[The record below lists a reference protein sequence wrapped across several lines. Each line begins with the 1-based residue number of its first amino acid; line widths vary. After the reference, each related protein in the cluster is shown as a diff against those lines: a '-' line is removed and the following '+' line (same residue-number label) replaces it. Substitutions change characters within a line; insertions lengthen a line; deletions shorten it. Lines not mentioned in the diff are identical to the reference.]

1 MKIIAVCG
9 FGVGSSVIAKMNI
22 EGILSEEG
30 MDDVEVETVDLGSV
44 SGTDGDVYVTTHELY
59 DNFPEE
65 LKSKTI
71 ALDNFIDRA
80 SIKVAI
86 DPWLDALAR

>member
-22 EGILSEEG
+22 EQILSEEG
-30 MDDVEVETVDLGSV
+30 RSDIQVETVDLGSV
-44 SGTDGDVYVTTHELY
+44 SGTDGDLYVTTHELY

-65 LKSKTI
+65 LKPKTL
-71 ALDNFIDRA
+71 ALDNFIDKDM
-80 SIKVAI
+80 IKTAI
-86 DPWLDALAR
+86 DPKIQ